1 MSYNKCLQH
10 KTIMYLLLSKT
21 FNIPFVEKE
30 TAINYSLGHC
40 NSFLFFF
47 LFFWLLPINSSL
59 NIPRYLAEGR
69 NLHAENFSCF
79 LGLSN
84 WVSKLKIITII
95 VIILIKRLPYFHVYN
110 QSLVMKKV
118 SFGISTGYICLRV
131 NISGLLTQS
140 FSLSSPCTALK
151 SHFHYRICFFL

>member
-47 LFFWLLPINSSL
+47 LFFCWLQYILNLAQYIQKCEVNGYDSS
-59 NIPRYLAEGR
+59 
-69 NLHAENFSCF
+69 
-79 LGLSN
+79 
-84 WVSKLKIITII
+84 
-95 VIILIKRLPYFHVYN
+95 
-110 QSLVMKKV
+110 KK
-118 SFGISTGYICLRV
+118 Y
-131 NISGLLTQS
+131 
-140 FSLSSPCTALK
+140 SS
-151 SHFHYRICFFL
+151 

>member
-1 MSYNKCLQH
+1 MSYNKCPQH

-47 LFFWLLPINSSL
+47 LFFLVPPINSSL
-59 NIPRYLAEGR
+59 NIPGYLAEGR

-84 WVSKLKIITII
+84 WVSKFKKKIII
-95 VIILIKRLPYFHVYN
+95 IILILPYFTVYS
-110 QSLVMKKV
+110 QSLATKTV
-118 SFGISTGYICLRV
+118 SFNISIGYICLGV
-131 NISGLLTQS
+131 NISGLLTES
-140 FSLSSPCTALK
+140 ISLSSACIAFK
-151 SHFHYRICFFL
+151 SHFHFWICFFL